1 MNQLSI
7 FHELITYL
15 LTEINYLN
23 FFFILD
29 IISLLF
35 YFYFYFN
42 FHHISARNPY
52 PKTIS
57 LIKRFRL

>member
-23 FFFILD
+23 FFLYWILFHFYSTFTSTL
-29 IISLLF
+29 ISTIFLLEILN
-35 YFYFYFN
+35 N
-42 FHHISARNPY
+42 FTY
-52 PKTIS
+52 
-57 LIKRFRL
+57 